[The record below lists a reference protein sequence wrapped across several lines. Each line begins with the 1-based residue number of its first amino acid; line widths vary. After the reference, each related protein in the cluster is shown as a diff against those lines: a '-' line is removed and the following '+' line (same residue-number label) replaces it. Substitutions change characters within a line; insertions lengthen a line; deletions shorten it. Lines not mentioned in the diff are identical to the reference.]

1 MGSRTSDLMSCS
13 TAPESSILELQLINT
28 NKQNKQETNSVA
40 LSPQVNYTDWGPPLV
55 DEI

>member
-1 MGSRTSDLMSCS
+1 MKTQ
-13 TAPESSILELQLINT
+13 E
-28 NKQNKQETNSVA
+28 NKKKNSLA